1 VVSKWRERKGKS
13 LRYEILSDQRN
24 FKVNLK
30 RCRTNTIKHASYS
43 YSNTRLD
50 HPYPGFQIQRNK
62 ERRRLAAI
70 KQEISKYHCIT
81 REPEALLKL
90 YSRELSSTIDPYK
103 NTKTEYI
110 YSEQFA
116 PLAAGG

>member
-13 LRYEILSDQRN
+13 LKYEILSDQRN

-30 RCRTNTIKHASYS
+30 RCRTNTIKHALYS
-43 YSNTRLD
+43 YTNTRLD
-50 HPYPGFQIQRNK
+50 HPYSGFQVQRNK
-62 ERRRLAAI
+62 ERRKLAAI

-81 REPEALLKL
+81 RELEALLKL
-90 YSRELSSTIDPYK
+90 YSLKLSFTINPYK

-110 YSEQFA
+110 YSEQF
-116 PLAAGG
+116 PLLTARR